1 MDNSEKENKDEIPV
15 KLPNF
20 RTQELYDDEG
30 ELKKL
35 QNLKEKRRVFFYIYF
50 TTFQVKE
57 WDFISPH

>member
-57 WDFISPH
+57 